1 MAESSLRTLCLAYKV
16 INQNADISSKDEKGI
31 FNV

>member
-16 INQNADISSKDEKGI
+16 INENSDVSTKDEKGI
-31 FNV
+31 FGI